1 MAKKVQ
7 KILLV
12 DDDEIF
18 LVLGKIT
25 IEKLFPSAEIFTSPH
40 GEDALEFLAENDV
53 DVMFLDLNMPI
64 LDGWEVLE
72 ELAKR
77 ERKRMAIFVVTSSI
91 DPADRE
97 KADKN
102 PLVFDLIE
110 KPLDETNIKSAI
122 QKKKAQRSNN
132 SN

>member
-1 MAKKVQ
+1 MAKKVE

-25 IEKLFPSAEIFTSPH
+25 IEKLFPTAEIFTCPH
-40 GEDALEFLAENDV
+40 GEDALEFLEDNEV

-64 LDGWEVLE
+64 LDGWEVLD

-77 ERKRMAIFVVTSSI
+77 ERKKMAIFVVTSSI
-91 DPADRE
+91 DPNDRE
-97 KADKN
+97 KADNN

-110 KPLDETNIKSAI
+110 KPLDEANIKSAI

-132 SN
+132 SS

>member
-1 MAKKVQ
+1 MASKIK

-12 DDDEIF
+12 DDDDIF
-18 LVLGKIT
+18 LVLGTIT
-25 IEKLFPSAEIFTSPH
+25 IEKLFPEAEIFTVPH
-40 GEDALEFLAENDV
+40 GEEALEFLEETEV

-91 DPADRE
+91 DPSDRE
-97 KADKN
+97 KANNN
-102 PLVFDLIE
+102 PLVYDLIE
-110 KPLDETNIKSAI
+110 KPLDENNIKSAI
-122 QKKKAQRSNN
+122 RQKRANRSK
-132 SN
+132 

>member
-7 KILLV
+7 RILLV

-25 IEKLFPSAEIFTSPH
+25 IEKLFPSAKIYTSPH
-40 GEDALEFLAENDV
+40 GEDALEFLEENEV

-64 LDGWEVLE
+64 LDGWEVLD
-72 ELAKR
+72 ELGKR
-77 ERKRMAIFVVTSSI
+77 ERRKMAIFVVTSSI
-91 DPADRE
+91 DPTDRQ
-97 KADKN
+97 KADEH

-110 KPLDETNIKSAI
+110 KPLDESNIKSAI
-122 QKKKAQRSNN
+122 QKKKAQRSNK

>member
-1 MAKKVQ
+1 MAKVQ

-18 LVLGKIT
+18 LVLGQIT
-25 IEKLFPSAEIFTSPH
+25 IEKLFPSAQIFTSPH
-40 GEDALEFLAENDV
+40 GEDALEFLKDNDV

-91 DPADRE
+91 DPTDRE

-110 KPLDETNIKSAI
+110 KPLDEDNIKTAI
-122 QKKKAQRSNN
+122 QKKKQQRSK
-132 SN
+132 

>member
-1 MAKKVQ
+1 MAKVQ

-25 IEKLFPSAEIFTSPH
+25 IEKLFPAAQIFTSPH
-40 GEDALEFLAENDV
+40 GEDALDFLEKNDV

-91 DPADRE
+91 DPTDRE

-122 QKKKAQRSNN
+122 QKKKQQRSK
-132 SN
+132 